1 MQKTSRLIPL
11 LAALVATTAYADA
24 EVEFYKDVMPLVESN
39 CITCHS
45 HDSVSFSFE
54 NADETYVL
62 RMAIADA
69 VRNDRMPPWL
79 AEPGHQQYMDD
90 FSLSADEKQVFND
103 WADAGYPKADMPPDE
118 TTRAQ
123 EYIFE
128 ADLSMNVLPVEAY
141 LPDQDRKDDYRC
153 FIVDWPYEQDMY
165 VTGFMASPGNLRVAH
180 HLVNHVVG
188 PEGADLIKLMS
199 DEDEGP
205 GHQCF
210 GGPFPDKLGDEAYRA
225 SIDERFPG
233 ALEEMVDN
241 SYWLSHWAP
250 GIYGLSFPENSGVL
264 MRPGSVVVV
273 QMHYYSAFAPG
284 ESDRN
289 TTMHF
294 QVAAD
299 VERPAVNHPLT
310 GNNWLGRKEDI
321 TLRIPPGESKT
332 YETSASIQSIADYAA
347 WNLKI
352 DPEEVA
358 AIEVHSANVPMHD
371 FGASGRSSL
380 LDAGGRKETLLH
392 IPRWDLNWQRDFM
405 FTEGKLI
412 PRSEFEDSRLIVE
425 CTFSNYTDET
435 VFGGYGSD
443 DEMCFNFS
451 YIAVIRG
458 DKPAVAVTGQAIS
471 N

>member
-1 MQKTSRLIPL
+1 MTSH
-11 LAALVATTAYADA
+11 A
-24 EVEFYKDVMPLVESN
+24 EEF
-39 CITCHS
+39 
-45 HDSVSFSFE
+45 
-54 NADETYVL
+54 
-62 RMAIADA
+62 
-69 VRNDRMPPWL
+69 
-79 AEPGHQQYMDD
+79 
-90 FSLSADEKQVFND
+90 VFH
-103 WADAGYPKADMPPDE
+103 
-118 TTRAQ
+118 
-123 EYIFE
+123 
-128 ADLSMNVLPVEAY
+128 ADLSLDVLPVEAY
-141 LPDQDRKDDYRC
+141 LPNQERKDDYRC
-153 FIVDWPYEQDMY
+153 FIVEWPYDQDMY
-165 VTGFMASPGNLRVAH
+165 VTGFMAKPGNLRVAH
-180 HLVNHVVG
+180 HLVNYAIG
-188 PEGADLIKLMS
+188 PEGAELVRKMS

-210 GGPFPDKLGDEAYRA
+210 GGPLPDKLGEDEYRA

-233 ALEEMVDN
+233 ELDELIDN

-264 MRPGSVVVV
+264 MRPGSLIVV

-310 GNNWLGRKEDI
+310 GDTWLGRKEDI
-321 TLRIPPGESKT
+321 TLRLPPGESKT
-332 YETSASIQSIADYAA
+332 YETSASIRHIADYAA
-347 WNLKI
+347 QNLKI

-358 AIEVHSANVPMHD
+358 AIEVHSANVHMHD
-371 FGASGRSSL
+371 YGASGRTSL
-380 LDAGGRKETLLH
+380 LTADGQKETLLH

-412 PRSEFEDSRLIVE
+412 PRAEFEDSRIIIE
-425 CTFSNYTDET
+425 CTFSNYTDEP
-435 VFGGYGSD
+435 VIGGYGSD

-458 DKPAVAVTGQAIS
+458 ESEPIAATDR
-471 N
+471 